1 MKNIP
6 PQLSASSMPLF
17 QKEAATHPTTGLR
30 GFVSRYP
37 VLTLC
42 TLVLGVQLGIVLM
55 TAYFIP
61 TGMRMHDVPK
71 AHAIFRFRVF
81 GPLFFAI
88 ALTWYLEGT
97 AGLKHLFSAYTIWR
111 VPARFYAFATT
122 WKFLFCFLAWA
133 IADLLGILP
142 WPGAIIPNMIGGDWS
157 QLWLLISGIP
167 FILGIALV
175 EETTWMKFCVTRLQ
189 QRYSALTSCLL
200 TGIAWGLWYLPM
212 LLMGEG
218 VPDGVPWYMFLLSM
232 VGLTVLLGWAY
243 NMTHSGLLLLVMQ
256 VVSNVAF
263 FTVPALPMVHD
274 GDPSYVLAFV
284 WVEVAIAAYL
294 VWRFGPRN
302 LGPGP
307 RPVWTIGKKDLDP
320 PEMTVLHRPA
330 DRLAP

>member
-1 MKNIP
+1 MTSTSINGTIVP
-6 PQLSASSMPLF
+6 SSNGIR
-17 QKEAATHPTTGLR
+17 Q
-30 GFVSRYP
+30 FVSRNP

-42 TLVLGVQLGIVLM
+42 TLVLGVQLGIVLL
-55 TAYFIP
+55 TSHFIP
-61 TGMRMHDVPK
+61 EGMRMHDVPK

-88 ALTWYLEGT
+88 ALTWYLEGR
-97 AGLKHLFSAYTIWR
+97 AGLAHLFAAYRIWR

-133 IADLLGILP
+133 IADITGILP

-157 QLWLLISGIP
+157 QLRLLISSIP

-175 EETTWMKFCVTRLQ
+175 EETTWMKYCVTRLQ
-189 QRYSALTSCLL
+189 QRYSALAACIL

-232 VGLTVLLGWAY
+232 VGLTIVLGWAY
-243 NMTHSGLLLLVMQ
+243 NMTHSGLLLLIMQ
-256 VVSNVAF
+256 VVSNIAF
-263 FTVPALPMVHD
+263 FTVPALPMVHN

-284 WVEVAIAAYL
+284 WVEVAIATYL
-294 VWRFGPRN
+294 VWRYGPRHM
-302 LGPGP
+302 GISP
-307 RPVWTIGKKDLDP
+307 RPIWSITRKPRPAEDSTILY
-320 PEMTVLHRPA
+320 RPA
-330 DRLAP
+330 DQLTP